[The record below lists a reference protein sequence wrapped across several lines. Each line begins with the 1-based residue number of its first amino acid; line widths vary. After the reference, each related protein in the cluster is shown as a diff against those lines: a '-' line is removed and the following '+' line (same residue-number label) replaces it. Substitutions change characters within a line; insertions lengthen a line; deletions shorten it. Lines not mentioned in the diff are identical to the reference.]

1 MCINMC
7 AYAAMHL
14 YIQECTQ
21 KMKAVKREGLCVTD
35 LPKLRDL
42 FSCGL
47 ACIVLRGVV
56 QTAQLGKQS
65 IVLPV
70 IYRYGMYEAQQ

>member
-1 MCINMC
+1 MC
-7 AYAAMHL
+7 ACVDTHL

-21 KMKAVKREGLCVTD
+21 KMTAVKREGLCVTD

-47 ACIVLRGVV
+47 AFIVLRGVM
-56 QTAQLGKQS
+56 QTSQQGKQT

-70 IYRYGMYEAQQ
+70 IYRHGMYEPQQ

>member
-1 MCINMC
+1 MS
-7 AYAAMHL
+7 AYADTHL
-14 YIQECTQ
+14 YIQDCTQ
-21 KMKAVKREGLCVTD
+21 KMKAVKKEGLCVTD

-47 ACIVLRGVV
+47 AFIVLRGVM
-56 QTAQLGKQS
+56 QTSQQGKQS

-70 IYRYGMYEAQQ
+70 IYR